1 LDGTEIEFP
10 LQVSADAPVG
20 LSRIRFRA
28 RGVMDGHTVEHVV
41 HANYSWTSTQ
51 KIWGPAETVELYA
64 TIAEAPKLVMEVA
77 DRVSVQPGKPGTIKV
92 VVTRLDESDE
102 PLQLRAM
109 QLASGLVLEPA
120 IVPAGITLVDVAF
133 TAAAV
138 PASLVLEGVVAGH
151 ILGKTHPIAIDSAN
165 RGAPKVTVDEN

>member
-1 LDGTEIEFP
+1 
-10 LQVSADAPVG
+10 
-20 LSRIRFRA
+20 
-28 RGVMDGHTVEHVV
+28 
-41 HANYSWTSTQ
+41 
-51 KIWGPAETVELYA
+51 
-64 TIAEAPKLVMEVA
+64 
-77 DRVSVQPGKPGTIKV
+77 V